1 MANAISRNYKAF
13 IYSGEL
19 KKEHLMDWFIRTVSN
34 EDYITKSI
42 NNLENVYYDVVHTG
56 DELIRKCTDQKLY
69 IYGDKSLANER
80 NLSNV
85 IEHMAMVKGVKL
97 FILDNLMTID
107 LSKDNNKYENQAN
120 MAKRLKHLAK
130 QYNLVIILVAH
141 PNKESEKEN
150 GHSMYG
156 VLGASEI
163 VNLCDFQFKILRE
176 IDKNTN

>member
-69 IYGDKSLANER
+69 IYGDKSER